1 MANLFFRI
9 RNSKRTRISIALLMA
24 IISLNAYPKLILG
37 LSLGLVYL
45 TYPATLRPLKRWKF
59 WVTIVFLVLLIPVFS
74 QPTDGHFW
82 IIAYNQALLQ
92 QTSLMALRGILVFL
106 LFQVLTYELQQEQLS
121 SFFRK
126 IGIPQFDGIYGVSR
140 ETIPQARQILS
151 QRYQVFKSR
160 KARAGL
166 IESVYDLFTHILADF
181 VRLSETLASKPARMT
196 GFSDPALLIRQVDF
210 QESLIILTG
219 PSGAGKTS
227 WLTRLITE
235 LMHQEIRVDGL
246 LSVRE
251 KLNDQDWRL
260 ISHRIATGERH
271 PLNSTEIIKDGIE
284 LGQFYFYPD
293 AFEWAGEAIR
303 AVGAI
308 QWLIIDEIGPLEIA
322 GNGYTPALRSYFSST
337 SQPSQVVF
345 TLRPQLMEHLDQYL
359 NQYFEPLAARPKVII
374 RLK

>member
-1 MANLFFRI
+1 M
-9 RNSKRTRISIALLMA
+9 S
-24 IISLNAYPKLILG
+24 
-37 LSLGLVYL
+37 
-45 TYPATLRPLKRWKF
+45 
-59 WVTIVFLVLLIPVFS
+59 
-74 QPTDGHFW
+74 H
-82 IIAYNQALLQ
+82 
-92 QTSLMALRGILVFL
+92 
-106 LFQVLTYELQQEQLS
+106 
-121 SFFRK
+121 
-126 IGIPQFDGIYGVSR
+126 
-140 ETIPQARQILS
+140 
-151 QRYQVFKSR
+151 RYQVFKSR
-160 KARAGL
+160 KPRAGL
-166 IESVYDLFTHILADF
+166 IESVYDLLTHILADF

-251 KLNDQDWRL
+251 KLNDQDWRQ